1 MAMFR
6 SKQDLR
12 PAVPF
17 GTVPPADAAAAEA
30 ARDNWF
36 DSSWE
41 LRRGLQVA
49 ELELAP
55 EDLERGPDPLP
66 PAAPGRGA

>member
-6 SKQDLR
+6 SKQEPR
-12 PAVPF
+12 PAMPS
-17 GTVPPADAAAAEA
+17 GTVPAPVAASVAQAT
-30 ARDNWF
+30 RDNWF

-41 LRRGLQVA
+41 LRHGLQVA

-55 EDLERGPDPLP
+55 EDLERGPDQA
-66 PAAPGRGA
+66 PATPAT